1 MIITRNENYIKL
13 LRKKMLPLLLLVSGD
28 IESRLL
34 KLRLLQLIFSVFII
48 QHIEMV

>member
-1 MIITRNENYIKL
+1 
-13 LRKKMLPLLLLVSGD
+13 MLPLLLLVSGD

>member
-1 MIITRNENYIKL
+1 ML
-13 LRKKMLPLLLLVSGD
+13 LLLLLVSGD

-34 KLRLLQLIFSVFII
+34 KLHLLQLIFSVFII